1 MIPVRP
7 TGPHLR
13 ATRYGGQDG
22 GQDGGQHGGHSGF
35 SLVELLIALTI
46 CAVIS
51 ASIAA
56 VVPPARAIFERTPAE
71 LDLQQRARAAVDAIV
86 YAIRAAGADVIASGE
101 LGPLAAIVPAVI
113 PLEVDAEGTAF
124 SKLKVIAPR
133 ASPAQGTLAQHQ
145 AGSNG
150 ALVLA
155 PSRCPEVEVVCGFTQ
170 GATAVIA
177 DGSGRFDVF
186 TIASAEAATYR
197 LTPSRPLIPP
207 YAAGS
212 IVAEA
217 DVFTFQLRAQ
227 PDGSQTLAR
236 VTAAGAVQPIVDRV
250 IRLRFEPFAL
260 DESGEPIP
268 MPVVELTDGPWWTA
282 APDGDYD
289 DDVFRVKRVDIALT
303 LQAAPPLSIQRTF
316 RFAVFLRNAP

>member
-1 MIPVRP
+1 MIPLRP
-7 TGPHLR
+7 AGFRLR
-13 ATRYGGQDG
+13 AKRYGGQG
-22 GQDGGQHGGHSGF
+22 GF

-51 ASIAA
+51 GSIAA

-71 LDLQQRARAAVDAIV
+71 LDLQQRARTAIDAIV
-86 YAIRAAGADVIASGE
+86 VAIRAAGADVIASGE

-113 PLEVDAEGTAF
+113 PLEVDADGTGF

-145 AGSNG
+145 AGPNG
-150 ALVLA
+150 ELVLA
-155 PSRCPEVEVVCGFTQ
+155 PSGCPEVEVVCGFTN
-170 GATAVIA
+170 GATALIA

-186 TIASAEAATYR
+186 TIASATAAYR
-197 LTPSRPLIPP
+197 LMPSRPLFPP

-212 IVAEA
+212 IVAEV
-217 DVFTFQLRAQ
+217 DVFIFQLTAQ

-250 IRLRFEPFAL
+250 TRLRIEPYAL
-260 DESGEPIP
+260 DESGEPTP
-268 MPVVELTDGPWWTA
+268 MPVLELTDGPWWTA
-282 APDGDYD
+282 APDDDYD
-289 DDVFRVKRVDIALT
+289 DDVFRIRRVDIALS
-303 LQAAPPLSIQRTF
+303 LQAAPPLGIERTF

>member
-1 MIPVRP
+1 MICVPVIHVGRQE
-7 TGPHLR
+7 GV
-13 ATRYGGQDG
+13 
-22 GQDGGQHGGHSGF
+22 S
-35 SLVELLIALTI
+35 VIELLVALTI
-46 CAVIS
+46 CAVVS

-71 LDLQQRARAAVDAIV
+71 LDLQQRARAAIDAIV
-86 YAIRAAGADVIASGE
+86 YAIRAAGADVAASGE
-101 LGPLAAIVPAVI
+101 LGPLAAIVPAVV
-113 PLEVDAEGTAF
+113 PLEVDADGTAF

-145 AGSNG
+145 AGPNG
-150 ALVLA
+150 ELVLA
-155 PSRCPEVEVVCGFTQ
+155 PSRCPEVEVVCGFTE

-186 TIASAEAATYR
+186 TIASAEGATYR

-212 IVAEA
+212 IVAEV
-217 DVFTFQLRAQ
+217 DVFTFQLTAQ
-227 PDGSQTLAR
+227 PDGSQTFAR
-236 VTAAGAVQPIVDRV
+236 ATAAGAVQPLVDRV
-250 IRLRFEPFAL
+250 TRLRFEPVAL
-260 DESGEPIP
+260 DQSGEPMP
-268 MPVVELTDGPWWTA
+268 MPAVELTDGPWWTA

-289 DDVFRVKRVDIALT
+289 DDVFRVKRVDIALS
-303 LQAAPPLSIQRTF
+303 LQAAPPLGIERTF

>member
-1 MIPVRP
+1 MICVPVIHVGRQE
-7 TGPHLR
+7 GV
-13 ATRYGGQDG
+13 
-22 GQDGGQHGGHSGF
+22 S
-35 SLVELLIALTI
+35 VIELLVALTI
-46 CAVIS
+46 CAVVS

-71 LDLQQRARAAVDAIV
+71 LDLQQRARAAIDAIV
-86 YAIRAAGADVIASGE
+86 YAIRAAGADVAASGE
-101 LGPLAAIVPAVI
+101 LGPLAAIVPAVV
-113 PLEVDAEGTAF
+113 PLEVDADGTAF

-145 AGSNG
+145 AGPNG
-150 ALVLA
+150 GLVLA
-155 PSRCPEVEVVCGFTQ
+155 PSRCPEVEVVCGFTE

-186 TIASAEAATYR
+186 TIASAEGATYR

-212 IVAEA
+212 IVAEV
-217 DVFTFQLRAQ
+217 DVFTFQLTAQ
-227 PDGSQTLAR
+227 PDGSQTFAR
-236 VTAAGAVQPIVDRV
+236 VTAAGAVQPLVDRV
-250 IRLRFEPFAL
+250 TGLRFEPVAL
-260 DESGEPIP
+260 DQSGEPMP
-268 MPVVELTDGPWWTA
+268 MPAVELTDGPWWTA

-289 DDVFRVKRVDIALT
+289 DDVFRVKRVDIALS
-303 LQAAPPLSIQRTF
+303 LQAAPPLGIERTF